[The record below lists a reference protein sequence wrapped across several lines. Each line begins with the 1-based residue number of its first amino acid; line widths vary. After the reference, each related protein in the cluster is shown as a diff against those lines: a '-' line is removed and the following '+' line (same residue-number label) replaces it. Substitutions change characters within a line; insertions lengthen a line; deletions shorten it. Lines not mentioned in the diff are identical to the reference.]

1 MECGPRR
8 EGRIL
13 AVDLFLNVDLIGV
26 VRGRALQCGT
36 LANGNQ
42 ALSPRAVVKE
52 INKNKILRSHCCTH
66 AASDEFGAAARA
78 RVYILST
85 RNYAE
90 AVFCGVIRKRVLS
103 DCVQS

>member
-8 EGRIL
+8 EGRIF
-13 AVDLFLNVDLIGV
+13 AVDPFLNVDLIGV
-26 VRGRALQCGT
+26 VRGRALHCST

-42 ALSPRAVVKE
+42 TLFPRAVVQK
-52 INKNKILRSHCCTH
+52 KMKILRSHCCTR
-66 AASDEFGAAARA
+66 AVSDEFGAAARA
-78 RVYILST
+78 RVYILSM

-90 AVFCGVIRKRVLS
+90 AVYCGVIRKRVVS